1 MRIIKRK
8 NNTEDG
14 FSLIEL
20 VVAVGVLMALSVGG
34 FLAYSGITENAKA
47 SSELSKCESPQ
58 NITDELVK
66 YIEGYNV
73 NNPND
78 RLGDFVI
85 KHQGNY
91 ESETHPNQESDPK
104 FSLLVSKVSACSSYK
119 FETLKGDHFTLANAE
134 PTGTRSSSQESWTT
148 VYDSRQR

>member
-8 NNTEDG
+8 NNTADG
-14 FSLIEL
+14 FALIEL
-20 VVAVGVLMALSVGG
+20 VVAVGVLMVLAVGG
-34 FLAYSGITENAKA
+34 VMAYSGIAENAKA
-47 SSELSKCESPQ
+47 SSELSKCESPK

-66 YIEGYNV
+66 YVEGYNV

-85 KHQGNY
+85 KYQGNY

-119 FETLKGDHFTLANAE
+119 FETLKGDHFTLATAQS
-134 PTGTRSSSQESWTT
+134 TGARSNSQESWSV